1 MKEGMRVYAF
11 VGPSGTGKSYR
22 VTELAKRYK
31 VPLII
36 DDGLLIRSGKA
47 IAGISAKSERTK
59 FASVKRALF
68 FDSGHAETVKTAIQR
83 SGADKIMIVGT
94 SVAMAEKIAA
104 VLHLPQLYKV
114 IRIDEVSTAEEMEKA
129 RQVRKEEGKH
139 VIPVPTF
146 QIRKDFSGYWLDPLQ
161 IFRPQSRRREGE
173 KTLVRPTYSYLGDFT
188 ISHGV
193 LVTIGAH
200 ETKQFP
206 EVTRLWICSAEE
218 RGKSLIFH
226 LEMNLRH
233 GVSIPEV
240 TERIRNRVKAAVTE
254 YTGFWVEDVR
264 ITVRSLDTRKNMGRE

>member
-1 MKEGMRVYAF
+1 MGAIKVYGF

-22 VTELAKRYK
+22 VTALAKKYK
-31 VPLII
+31 IPLII
-36 DDGLLIRSGKA
+36 DDGLLIRDGKA

-68 FDSGHAETVKTAIQR
+68 FAKDHAEEVQNAIR
-83 SGADKIMIVGT
+83 TEGAERIMLVGT
-94 SVAMAEKIAA
+94 SVAMVEKIAVA
-104 VLHLPQLYKV
+104 LQLPGLYK
-114 IRIDEVSTAEEMEKA
+114 IIHISEVSTEEEMEKA
-129 RQVRKEEGKH
+129 RKIRKEEGKH

-161 IFRPQSRRREGE
+161 IFRPSARRKEEE

-200 ETKQFP
+200 ETKQIP

-240 TERIRNRVKAAVTE
+240 TEKIRRRVTEAVTE
-254 YTGFWVEDVR
+254 YTGIWVEDVR
-264 ITVRSLDTRKNMGRE
+264 ITVRSLDTK